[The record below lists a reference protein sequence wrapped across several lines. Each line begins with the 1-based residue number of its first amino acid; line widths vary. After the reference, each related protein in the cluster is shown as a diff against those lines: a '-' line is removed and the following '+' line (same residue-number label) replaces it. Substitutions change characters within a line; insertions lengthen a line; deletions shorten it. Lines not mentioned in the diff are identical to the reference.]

1 MQLSR
6 GFTPNIQ
13 SYVLA
18 SEGGYVNHPRDPGKA
33 TNMGITIATLSAWR
47 GTKVTN
53 EDVRNLTQAT
63 SLFRPTVI
71 LSCVD
76 VANSGVSRVKT
87 SKENEYEL
95 RGIL

>member
-1 MQLSR
+1 MQTFSGHR
-6 GFTPNIQ
+6 GHT
-13 SYVLA
+13 LA
-18 SEGGYVNHPRDPGKA
+18 SPITFEANRVYWAGWHGPRAPLQGLQPTA
-33 TNMGITIATLSAWR
+33 
-47 GTKVTN
+47 
-53 EDVRNLTQAT
+53 LTCWAFPQAT

-71 LSCVD
+71 LRCVD